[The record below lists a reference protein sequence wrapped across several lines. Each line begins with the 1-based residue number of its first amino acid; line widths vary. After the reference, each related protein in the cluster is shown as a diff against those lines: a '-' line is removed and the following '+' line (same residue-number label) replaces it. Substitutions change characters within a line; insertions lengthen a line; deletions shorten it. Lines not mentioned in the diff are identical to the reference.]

1 MSKIMMKNNKII
13 KRKEI
18 TLGVIEM
25 TVEVPVVKHNSFS
38 KRTYTYDSFT
48 TCGTPPQVV
57 FDLLHPAHNSASEDV
72 NVMVNY
78 VDDRNIKGYDL
89 MKLSKAKELFG
100 L

>member
-1 MSKIMMKNNKII
+1 MKNKII
-13 KRKEI
+13 NTKLV
-18 TLGVIEM
+18 TLGVTKME
-25 TVEVPVVKHNSFS
+25 VEVPVVKHNRFS
-38 KRTYTYDSFT
+38 GRTYTYVSFT

-57 FDLLHPAHNSASEDV
+57 FDLLHPAHNNASEDV

-78 VDDRNIKGYDL
+78 IDDRNIKGYDL

>member
-1 MSKIMMKNNKII
+1 MMKNKII
-13 KRKEI
+13 KNREI
-18 TLGVIEM
+18 TLGVTEM
-25 TVEVPVVKHNSFS
+25 TVEVPIVRHNKFS
-38 KRTYTYDSFT
+38 KRTYTYSSFT

-89 MKLSKAKELFG
+89 MKLSKAKEFFG